1 MVISKHSHSGVE
13 NGICNVQF
21 NKKKS
26 LTKINMTAMSWAEIK
41 EKPEVTIYERKCL
54 NSFMF

>member
-13 NGICNVQF
+13 KGIYNMEF
-21 NKKKS
+21 NKKS
-26 LTKINMTAMSWAEIK
+26 LTKINMTAMSQAEIK